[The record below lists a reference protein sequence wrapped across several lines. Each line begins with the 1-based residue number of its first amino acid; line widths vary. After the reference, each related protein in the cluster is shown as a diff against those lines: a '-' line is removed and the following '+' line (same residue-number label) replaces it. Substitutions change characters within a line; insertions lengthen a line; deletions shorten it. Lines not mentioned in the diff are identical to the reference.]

1 MEQNLNY
8 DIDSIETLSF
18 RDGVRQRIG
27 MYLGSADMQG
37 VYQAIQEIISNS
49 IDEYYM
55 GFGKHINIIINEEI
69 NQVSVEDEGRGVPFG
84 IKENGDNVM
93 ANIFSVA
100 HTGGKFNDKTYQSV
114 AGLNGIG
121 AKATC
126 LSAKEFTAISTRDN
140 KQAIIHFSKGNLDNY
155 KEIEK
160 NHAPTGT
167 KITFIP
173 DEEVYKDEPL
183 KINFD
188 HVCKMCK
195 DLSYLTKGLLFTLI
209 NEKTNKKVEYC
220 AENGVL
226 DLINEETKSKAITQP
241 FYISSTF
248 DKTEIEI
255 AFEWTKED
263 EKEYCFTN
271 GLINIEGGTPVTG
284 FKTSLT
290 RNLNK
295 VLDKDFSGDIVRSGL
310 IFAISCKVPNP
321 SFANQTKTKI
331 NNPELR
337 GYADQACAD
346 IIKNIS
352 KKDLEIIKK
361 YLEQEEKAANAAKK
375 ARETVRKIPMNK
387 GGLKTILA
395 GKLADCTEKDR
406 SKCELILVEGNSA
419 MGTVKAA
426 RNPKTQAVLPLRGKV
441 LNVSKNEI
449 DKWSKNQEI
458 LDIIQSIGVGYGNID
473 IEKRRYEKIII
484 ATDADVDGSHIR
496 ILLLT
501 LFMNLMPELI
511 EKGHIYIALPPLYTI
526 SYKTEMYYALDDKE
540 LEEFNRTHPSGEK
553 TICYLKGLGEMSA
566 KSFSDTV
573 LNENRRRLKQ
583 ITMKDA
589 AYASKMFEDLMGKE
603 VEPRKEFLFANGAKA
618 NLDI

>member
-8 DIDSIETLSF
+8 GIDSIETLSF

-69 NQVSVEDEGRGVPFG
+69 NQVSVEDKGRGVPFG

-140 KQAIIHFSKGNLDNY
+140 KQAIIHFSKGNLDSY

-160 NHAPTGT
+160 NRAPTGT
-167 KITFIP
+167 KIIFIP

-220 AENGVL
+220 AENGIL

-346 IIKNIS
+346 IIKNIP

-375 ARETVRKIPMNK
+375 ARETVRKTPMNK